1 MQRFY
6 LVLLIIFNTTTYSQS
21 FKLNSLIAELNKKG
35 VVEGVILDNVNNN
48 NNEPLPFVD
57 ITIKNLQLTT
67 VSEIDGSYS
76 IQLKPGVYTLNFSF
90 IGYENIEVKNIKIV
104 SNKKVNFNQIMSSLK
119 IESGVTSISS
129 MEN

>member
-1 MQRFY
+1 MQRFW
-6 LVLLIIFNTTTYSQS
+6 LILILTFSTVSYSQS
-21 FKLNSLIAELNKKG
+21 FSLGSLVSEMNKKG
-35 VVEGVILDNVNNN
+35 FIEGVIIDNDNNK
-48 NNEPLPFVD
+48 EPLPFVD

-76 IQLKPGVYTLNFSF
+76 IQLKPGVYTLIFSF
-90 IGYENIEVKNIKIV
+90 IGYKTIEVKNIKIA

-119 IESGVTSISS
+119 IESDVTSISS

>member
-1 MQRFY
+1 MQRFW
-6 LVLLIIFNTTTYSQS
+6 LILILTFSTVTYSQS
-21 FKLNSLIAELNKKG
+21 FKLNSLISELNKKG
-35 VVEGVILDNVNNN
+35 VVEGVIFDNENS
-48 NNEPLPFVD
+48 NEPLPFVD
-57 ITIKNLQLTT
+57 ITIKNLQLIT

-90 IGYENIEVKNIKIV
+90 IGYKTVEVKNIKIA

-119 IESGVTSISS
+119 IESDVTSISS

>member
-1 MQRFY
+1 MQRF
-6 LVLLIIFNTTTYSQS
+6 LLILILTFSTVSHSQS

-35 VVEGVILDNVNNN
+35 VVEGVILDNDN

-76 IQLKPGVYTLNFSF
+76 IQLRPGVYTLIFSF
-90 IGYENIEVKNIKIV
+90 IGHKTIEVKNIKIA

-119 IESGVTSISS
+119 IESDVTSISS

>member
-1 MQRFY
+1 MQRF
-6 LVLLIIFNTTTYSQS
+6 LLILILTFSTVSHSQS

-35 VVEGVILDNVNNN
+35 VVEGVILDNDN

-76 IQLKPGVYTLNFSF
+76 IQLRPGVYTLIFSF
-90 IGYENIEVKNIKIV
+90 IGYKTIEVKNIKIA

-119 IESGVTSISS
+119 IESDVTSISS